1 LVSERS
7 AGEVLAYNR
16 TKIISF
22 TNKTKNPR
30 FFVFEQSIWRGAVF
44 FVKIYYLYVSK
55 SVFSKTVS
63 FMTDF
68 TKTPAVSDDEVRQRT
83 EKLLQDARKESDLA
97 KVYADLLGFIDL
109 TTLEGT
115 DTKKRVG
122 ELCSQAA
129 SYSALPDGLP
139 NVAAVCVYPP
149 FVAQARKL
157 LQGSGIRVASVAGAF
172 PSGQSPLFVKMAEV
186 RYAVDE
192 GAEEIDM
199 VISRGKFLEGEY
211 NEVYDE
217 IAAIREACKDAHLK
231 VILETG
237 ELKTATNV
245 RRASEI
251 ALEAGCHFLK
261 TSTGKV
267 KPAATPEA
275 MLVMLEAIRDHHKKT
290 GQMTG
295 IKPAGGISDP
305 STALSYYRLTREV
318 LGSRRLNSKWFRIG
332 ASRLAGSL
340 VEAIRNARNA

>member
-1 LVSERS
+1 
-7 AGEVLAYNR
+7 
-16 TKIISF
+16 
-22 TNKTKNPR
+22 
-30 FFVFEQSIWRGAVF
+30 
-44 FVKIYYLYVSK
+44 
-55 SVFSKTVS
+55 
-63 FMTDF
+63 MTDF
-68 TKTPAVSDDEVRQRT
+68 TNTPKIADEDVRQRAET
-83 EKLLQDARKESDLA
+83 ILQNAREASNQGKI
-97 KVYADLLGFIDL
+97 YRDLLGFIDL

-115 DTKKRVG
+115 DTKRRVE
-122 ELCSQAA
+122 ELCNQAA
-129 SYSALPDGLP
+129 SFSALPDGLP

-157 LQGSGIRVASVAGAF
+157 LENADIRVASVAGAF

-186 RYAVDE
+186 RYAVDM

-211 NEVYDE
+211 NEVFDE

-237 ELKTATNV
+237 ELKTATNI

-275 MLVMLEAIRDHHKKT
+275 MLVMLEAIRDYHKKT
-290 GQMTG
+290 GLMTG

-305 STALSYYRLTREV
+305 GTALSYYRLTREV
-318 LGSRRLNSKWFRIG
+318 LGSRRLNKKWFRIG

-340 VEAIRNARNA
+340 VEAIRNAKNA